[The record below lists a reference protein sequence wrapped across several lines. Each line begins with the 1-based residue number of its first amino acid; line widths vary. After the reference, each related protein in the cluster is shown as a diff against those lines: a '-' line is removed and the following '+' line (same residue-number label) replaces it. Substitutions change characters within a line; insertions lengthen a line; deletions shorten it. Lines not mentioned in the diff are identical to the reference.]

1 MSEFSSFPLVLPVTG
16 AITLLLVIFNWLIG
30 DFTLLLCTVV
40 FLISLALE
48 VARLLDSTG
57 AVGSSGMAI
66 GLTSRSSAQCF
77 LCLAFSSF
85 EFDPTFGPH
94 FRPLCLAWLLVLTVL
109 VVFTVLLLD
118 VLFECTGDRP
128 LEIEIVIKSQLI

>member
-1 MSEFSSFPLVLPVTG
+1 MGG
-16 AITLLLVIFNWLIG
+16 AEEG
-30 DFTLLLCTVV
+30 GGGGERRADFTLLLCTVV
-40 FLISLALE
+40 FLISLVLE
-48 VARLLDSTG
+48 VARLLDSTE

-77 LCLAFSSF
+77 LCLEFSSF
-85 EFDPTFGPH
+85 KFDPTFGPH

-118 VLFECTGDRP
+118 VLFECTGDRA
-128 LEIEIVIKSQLI
+128 LEMEIVKSQLI